1 MSVYGATLSLT
12 RSAEPPPAL
21 PLKRAPAARVGGGW
35 ARGAASGW
43 ASVAGRGGGRGG
55 GATAGLARAKKCTG
69 TICKG
74 ADLTGRW
81 PVSTMSTFRPRRT
94 ASTPAAPASRGT
106 VVGLWG
112 HRGAWRWSL
121 SARDLYP
128 HSHRRRPQ
136 PRQSPGEAH
145 GPTPCPHNGA
155 AERGHPTARTGR

>member
-1 MSVYGATLSLT
+1 MQ
-12 RSAEPPPAL
+12 
-21 PLKRAPAARVGGGW
+21 
-35 ARGAASGW
+35 
-43 ASVAGRGGGRGG
+43 
-55 GATAGLARAKKCTG
+55 
-69 TICKG
+69 G

-128 HSHRRRPQ
+128 HPHRREPQ
-136 PRQSPGEAH
+136 PRAEARAAY
-145 GPTPCPHNGA
+145 GPETEIDGVTAGRGSLRRRAQGA
-155 AERGHPTARTGR
+155 TLAELARSYDVSTSTISQLTR

>member
-1 MSVYGATLSLT
+1 MQ
-12 RSAEPPPAL
+12 
-21 PLKRAPAARVGGGW
+21 
-35 ARGAASGW
+35 
-43 ASVAGRGGGRGG
+43 
-55 GATAGLARAKKCTG
+55 
-69 TICKG
+69 G

-128 HSHRRRPQ
+128 HPHRRGPQ
-136 PRQSPGEAH
+136 PGGEARAAH
-145 GPTPCPHNGA
+145 GGPPKLTVAQQAEARRRRAEGA
-155 AERGHPTARTGR
+155 TLAELACSYGVGKSTISRRRRGPSPARFG